1 MKKNL
6 IILTLLALFL
16 YSCGKDDEIPVENGD
31 DKKVETKVSMTES
44 IPGIEGTWKWQYT
57 VVGGYVGIYSA
68 EVSNPD
74 CVLILEE
81 GNLMSIKDGDE
92 YVIYQEEFKV
102 TKPDN
107 IPLIKNSEIPA
118 GDYLIELPENVQNVI
133 KEYLIGL
140 DNGYHE
146 IYVDGYVSIW
156 TENDAP
162 MLNIIKNP
170 NLEIDDGNYL
180 GSHFVR

>member
-16 YSCGKDDEIPVENGD
+16 YSCNKDNDNPTENNRNDETTEIIEL
-31 DKKVETKVSMTES
+31 TES
-44 IPGIEGTWKWQYT
+44 IPGIEGTWKWHYT
-57 VVGGYVGIYSA
+57 VVGGYVGVYNA
-68 EVSNPD
+68 EALNPD
-74 CVLILEE
+74 CTLTIED
-81 GNLMSIKDGDE
+81 GNLISIKDGNE

-107 IPLIKNSEIPA
+107 IPLLKNSDIPA

-133 KEYLIGL
+133 KEYLISL
-140 DNGYHE
+140 DNEYHE
-146 IYVDGYVSIW
+146 IYADGYISIW

-162 MLNIIKNP
+162 MLSIIKNP
-170 NLEIDDGNYL
+170 SVENEDGNYL
-180 GSHFVR
+180 GSHYVR